1 MGSKDK
7 VVKHVNDVVGIV
19 LVLLA
24 QVFQDSDF
32 FLGLPVKP
40 FFVSYH
46 FQGNMEV
53 TFVIVGLDHLAEA
66 ALSNDFE
73 HFVAVGQ
80 VVVGYVGVGT
90 LVVVVA
96 AVVGTANDARP
107 FLGVGPDEVDLRIVE
122 DLMVF
127 VRRQLVHVKFHHLQN
142 RDLKIGL
149 LLLLLCNCLSK
160 VCQISLTLE
169 FLKKNA
175 AAIDSLQGFFFA
187 CRQGVFGDLTDRQG
201 RISGLP
207 IT

>member
-24 QVFQDSDF
+24 QVFQDSYF

-40 FFVSYH
+40 FLVSYH

-80 VVVGYVGVGT
+80 VVVGYVGVRT

-149 LLLLLCNCLSK
+149 LLLLCNCLSK
-160 VCQISLTLE
+160 VCQISHFTI
-169 FLKKNA
+169 LKKN
-175 AAIDSLQGFFFA
+175 AAIDSLQGFFSRA
-187 CRQGVFGDLTDRQG
+187 GRAYLKTRLIGRVGYQDSLT
-201 RISGLP
+201 
-207 IT
+207 

>member
-40 FFVSYH
+40 FLVSYH

-80 VVVGYVGVGT
+80 VVVGYVGVRT

-127 VRRQLVHVKFHHLQN
+127 VRRQLVHVKFHHLKN
-142 RDLKIGL
+142 KRENWIAMLLSLSGL
-149 LLLLLCNCLSK
+149 FLRRRILLLCNCLSK
-160 VCQISLTLE
+160 ACQISH
-169 FLKKNA
+169 FRILKKTLLL
-175 AAIDSLQGFFFA
+175 IL
-187 CRQGVFGDLTDRQG
+187 CRDFLPAG
-201 RISGLP
+201 RAYLVTRLIG
-207 IT
+207 

>member
-24 QVFQDSDF
+24 QVFQDSYF

-40 FFVSYH
+40 FLVSYH

-80 VVVGYVGVGT
+80 VVVGYVGVRT

-149 LLLLLCNCLSK
+149 LLLLCNCLSK
-160 VCQISLTLE
+160 VCQISHFTI
-169 FLKKNA
+169 LKKN

-187 CRQGVFGDLTDRQG
+187 CRPGVFEDSTDRQG

>member
-1 MGSKDK
+1 LEFVLLDQLIQVNTQELKGDACVGSKDK

-40 FFVSYH
+40 FLVSYH

-53 TFVIVGLDHLAEA
+53 TFVIIGLDHLTEA

-73 HFVAVGQ
+73 HFIAVGQ
-80 VVVGYVGVGT
+80 VVVGYVGIGT

-142 RDLKIGL
+142 REKMGL
-149 LLLLLCNCLSK
+149 LGCLAEVFFLCDDEC
-160 VCQISLTLE
+160 
-169 FLKKNA
+169 
-175 AAIDSLQGFFFA
+175 FFY
-187 CRQGVFGDLTDRQG
+187 VTV
-201 RISGLP
+201 
-207 IT
+207 

>member
-1 MGSKDK
+1 LELVLFDQLIQVNTQELKGDACMGSKDK

-40 FFVSYH
+40 FLVSYH

-53 TFVIVGLDHLAEA
+53 TFVIVGLDHLPEA

-96 AVVGTANDARP
+96 AVVGTANDAGP

-149 LLLLLCNCLSK
+149 LCL
-160 VCQISLTLE
+160 
-169 FLKKNA
+169 
-175 AAIDSLQGFFFA
+175 
-187 CRQGVFGDLTDRQG
+187 
-201 RISGLP
+201 
-207 IT
+207 